1 MDRSTLANALVSQ
14 LQQTAE
20 IRALSQ
26 VTRVELVVGA
36 LYDVSAEMLVES
48 FTRAFEGTIFDGA
61 DVEVRIVQAGETFT
75 PPGSDEAVTASG
87 FEIFIVEVVGP

>member
-1 MDRSTLANALVSQ
+1 MDRSTLANALMSQ

-26 VTRVELVVGA
+26 VTRVQVVVGA

-48 FTRAFEGTIFDGA
+48 FARAFEGTSLHGA
-61 DVEVRIVQAGETFT
+61 NAEVTIVQVGERFT
-75 PPGSDEAVTASG
+75 PPGTDEAVTANG
-87 FEIFIVEVVGP
+87 FEIFIVDVVGP